1 MHNMF
6 ILSWRKGTTNIQ
18 SGTILIKIKR
28 NYLICNIEN
37 TALVLPV
44 PQIFSGHIFY
54 KNRLKS
60 MDLFCGL
67 IEAEYLKHFGL
78 FLKYSG
84 LTTDF
89 KPLMPRT
96 RLNCAGHVV
105 HACCWKRVSSADAGD
120 WEQIALGTW
129 IQQRL
134 YQQRRLKV
142 KG

>member
-6 ILSWRKGTTNIQ
+6 ILSWRRGTANTQ

-28 NYLICNIEN
+28 NYLICNIEC
-37 TALVLPV
+37 TALVLPA

-105 HACCWKRVSSADAGD
+105 HACCWKLRLQCRRRG
-120 WEQIALGTW
+120 LGTNCSGNTDTAET
-129 IQQRL
+129 L
-134 YQQRRLKV
+134 PAEKS
-142 KG
+142 